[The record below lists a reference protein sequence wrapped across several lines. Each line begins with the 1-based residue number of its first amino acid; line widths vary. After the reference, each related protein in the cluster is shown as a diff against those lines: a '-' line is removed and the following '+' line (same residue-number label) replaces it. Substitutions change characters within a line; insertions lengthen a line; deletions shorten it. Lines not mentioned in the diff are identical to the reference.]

1 MLHILSKNLK
11 EVRYELRKAR
21 WRYDG
26 AARSGEATNEEL
38 KAMWDE
44 YKFLDNEFLFIEKRL
59 YKIGDAKVE
68 LAKAKWWYETG
79 VHSFEHISF
88 VPLIY
93 PCDSIQV
100 SELRQKDIVDTARAN
115 YYAAKKAYEDLLPPS
130 HEDDDD
136 SFIEAVAVAEE
147 IPKKSV
153 RAQEMLRRRSPLP
166 E

>member
-1 MLHILSKNLK
+1 MLHVLSKNLK

-93 PCDSIQV
+93 PFDTIQV

-115 YYAAKKAYEDLLPPS
+115 YYMAKKAYEDLLPPAC
-130 HEDDDD
+130 EDDEDD
-136 SFIEAVAVAEE
+136 SFIGAVTEE
-147 IPKKSV
+147 IPTKSV